1 MAEYFVPSTGA
12 QLFCRARGEGK
23 PLLLIHG
30 AVCDSDFFEGVALVL
45 AAKFRVV
52 TYDRRGYSRSSGQLD
67 EPFLSASA
75 KDAEQICKQLFPAGS
90 VAVVG
95 CSVGGLIAMEFS
107 RRCPELVE
115 QLILHEPPLPAL
127 LLPGL
132 DVQNKVD
139 QIKNFLAQKKYIR
152 AANRFLGLLEDA
164 EPSVRPK
171 PQEICEREERNLD
184 FFIRRRFGRILFM
197 TNKIAFLIHYGIFI
211 PDLAAVVFG
220 RSVLSRS
227 IQIGNAAGKYYAGRQ
242 DQRKNLPCCFLPIDW
257 FHRTRCFRCLP
268 ACPTI
273 QLHCFPANPLPK

>member
-1 MAEYFVPSTGA
+1 MTECFVPSAGA
-12 QLFCRARGEGK
+12 QLFCRVRGEGK

-30 AVCDSDFFEGVALVL
+30 AVCDSDFFEDAASALAGEFCVA
-45 AAKFRVV
+45 

-75 KDAEQICKQLFPAGS
+75 KDAEQICRQLFPAGS

-95 CSVGGLIAMEFS
+95 CSAGGLIAMEFA

-127 LLPGL
+127 LPPDL

-164 EPSVRPK
+164 EPSARPK
-171 PQEICEREERNLD
+171 PQETCKREERNLD
-184 FFIRRRFGRILFM
+184 FFIC
-197 TNKIAFLIHYGIFI
+197 NE
-211 PDLAAVVFG
+211 
-220 RSVLSRS
+220 
-227 IQIGNAAGKYYAGRQ
+227 
-242 DQRKNLPCCFLPIDW
+242 FLPS
-257 FHRTRCFRCLP
+257 FSSLLP
-268 ACPTI
+268 AALPASVFVTVGAGQGHQQHYLFQAAKTYADKCGYPFR
-273 QLHCFPANPLPK
+273 LFPGRHNCAWDRPLDFARTVEEILAGPVKAPWLSM

>member
-30 AVCDSDFFEGVALVL
+30 AVCDSDFFEGAALVL

-52 TYDRRGYSRSSGQLD
+52 TYDWRGYSRSSGQLD

-127 LLPGL
+127 LPPGL

-164 EPSVRPK
+164 EPSARPK
-171 PQEICEREERNLD
+171 LQETCEREERTLD
-184 FFIRRRFGRILFM
+184 FFIR
-197 TNKIAFLIHYGIFI
+197 NEFLPSFSSL
-211 PDLAAVVFG
+211 PPAALPESTFVTVG
-220 RSVLSRS
+220 
-227 IQIGNAAGKYYAGRQ
+227 AGREHQ
-242 DQRKNLPCCFLPIDW
+242 QHYLFQAAKTYADKCGYPFRLFPGRHNCAWDRPLDFA
-257 FHRTRCFRCLP
+257 RTVEEILAGP
-268 ACPTI
+268 VKAPW
-273 QLHCFPANPLPK
+273 LSM

>member
-12 QLFCRARGEGK
+12 QLFCRTRGEGK

-30 AVCDSDFFEGVALVL
+30 AVCDSDFFEGAALVL

-52 TYDRRGYSRSSGQLD
+52 TYDWRGYSRSSGQLD

-75 KDAEQICKQLFPAGS
+75 KDAEQICRQLFPAGS

-127 LLPGL
+127 LPPDL

-139 QIKNFLAQKKYIR
+139 QIKNFLAQKKVHPGGKPLPGFVGR
-152 AANRFLGLLEDA
+152 RGTFSKTKTAGDVRTGGKEPGLFHPQRVFAFLFFSAACSAPGIGLCDGGRGAGTPVALFVPSGQNLCGQMWLSV
-164 EPSVRPK
+164 PSVPGQAQLCLG
-171 PQEICEREERNLD
+171 PAIGLCQNCGRN
-184 FFIRRRFGRILFM
+184 
-197 TNKIAFLIHYGIFI
+197 
-211 PDLAAVVFG
+211 
-220 RSVLSRS
+220 
-227 IQIGNAAGKYYAGRQ
+227 IGG
-242 DQRKNLPCCFLPIDW
+242 P
-257 FHRTRCFRCLP
+257 
-268 ACPTI
+268 
-273 QLHCFPANPLPK
+273 

>member
-30 AVCDSDFFEGVALVL
+30 AVCDSDFFEGAALVL

-52 TYDRRGYSRSSGQLD
+52 TYDWRGYSRSSGQLD

-75 KDAEQICKQLFPAGS
+75 KDAEQICRQLFPAGS

-127 LLPGL
+127 LPPGL

-164 EPSVRPK
+164 EPSARPK

-184 FFIRRRFGRILFM
+184 FFIS
-197 TNKIAFLIHYGIFI
+197 NEFLPSFSSL
-211 PDLAAVVFG
+211 PPAALPASVFVTVG
-220 RSVLSRS
+220 
-227 IQIGNAAGKYYAGRQ
+227 AGRGHQ
-242 DQRKNLPCCFLPIDW
+242 
-257 FHRTRCFRCLP
+257 
-268 ACPTI
+268 
-273 QLHCFPANPLPK
+273 